1 MYTLEAG
8 EPKVQQKL
16 LIELPFLVSINFF
29 SPFLLFII
37 KESPLYGTQ
46 NFPIFLLIFDI
57 IPSLVMVEQ
66 IAARW
71 Q

>member
-29 SPFLLFII
+29 SPFLQFII

-46 NFPIFLLIFDI
+46 NFPIFLLIFHKI
-57 IPSLVMVEQ
+57 SSLVMVEQ
-66 IAARW
+66 IAAPW